1 MLKLVCL
8 LILKT
13 GKQAYYE
20 VKILSSIFMN
30 QEFHFHSIP
39 EAIEDIKNGKIVIV
53 VDDEDRE
60 NEGDFLMAAEKV
72 STEAINLM
80 VTHGRGLVC
89 APITRSK
96 AEKLNLKHMVQEGA
110 DPDEANFTIS
120 IDHKRFA
127 TTGISAKD
135 RANTI
140 RELASDDSKPVDFR
154 RPGHVFPLLGVEG
167 GVLRRAGHTEAAI
180 DLARLAGL
188 KPVGI
193 ICEIMKEDGEMARVP
208 ELVKMADEFEMKI
221 ITIKDLI
228 AYRNENETLV
238 HEVMDINLP
247 TMYGDFSLR
256 AFEEKHTGDIHL
268 ALTKG
273 HWVKEEAVLTRV
285 HSSDLIGDIFGARN
299 KDTSEQLHQ
308 AMLQVEREGKGVV
321 LYMNRNQ
328 RGSVLVNQL
337 KTLKAMQQGAVGGQ
351 EDFNPR
357 SDARDYGVGAQ
368 ILKSLGIS
376 KLKLMTNN
384 PVKRI
389 GIKSFGLEIVDQVPI
404 EPNFNFSNQK
414 EEVENNN

>member
-1 MLKLVCL
+1 
-8 LILKT
+8 
-13 GKQAYYE
+13 
-20 VKILSSIFMN
+20 MN
-30 QEFHFHSIP
+30 QEFHFNTIA
-39 EAIEDIKNGKIVIV
+39 EAVEEIRNGKMVIV

-60 NEGDFLMAAEKV
+60 NEGDFLMAAEMV

-89 APITRSK
+89 APITKEK
-96 AEKLNLKHMVQEGA
+96 ADQLELRHMVQEGA

-120 IDHKRFA
+120 IDHKKQ
-127 TTGISAKD
+127 TSTGISAID

-140 RELASDDSKPVDFR
+140 RELANDDSKPGDFR
-154 RPGHVFPLLGVEG
+154 RPGHVFPLLAVGG
-167 GVLRRAGHTEAAI
+167 GVLRRAGHTEAAV

-208 ELVKMADEFEMKI
+208 ELVKMADEFDMKI

-238 HEVMDINLP
+238 QEVMDVNMP
-247 TMYGDFSLR
+247 TMYGDFSLH
-256 AFEEKHTGDIHL
+256 AFEEKLTGDIHL

-273 HWVKEEAVLTRV
+273 TWSKEDAVLTRV

-299 KDTSEQLHQ
+299 MDTSEQLHQ
-308 AMLQVEREGKGVV
+308 AMLQVEREGTGVV

-337 KTLKAMQQGAVGGQ
+337 KTLKALQRGATESNE
-351 EDFNPR
+351 EDISPR

-368 ILKSLGIS
+368 ILRSLGIR
-376 KLKLMTNN
+376 KLRLLTNN

-389 GIKSFGLEIVDQVPI
+389 GIKSFGLEIVEQVPI
-404 EPNFNFSNQK
+404 QHNFDFSSAQQLPLEK
-414 EEVENNN
+414 E

>member
-1 MLKLVCL
+1 MSNT
-8 LILKT
+8 ISFNT
-13 GKQAYYE
+13 
-20 VKILSSIFMN
+20 
-30 QEFHFHSIP
+30 IP
-39 EAIEDIKNGKIVIV
+39 EAIKDIKNGKMVIV

-72 STEAINLM
+72 STEAINFM

-89 APITRSK
+89 APVTK
-96 AEKLNLKHMVQEGA
+96 AHAEKLKLTHMVTDGA

-120 IDHKRFA
+120 IDHKRLT
-127 TTGISAKD
+127 TTGISAAD

-140 RELASDDSKPVDFR
+140 REIANDDAKPVDFR
-154 RPGHVFPLLGVEG
+154 RPGHVFPLLAVDG

-180 DLARLAGL
+180 DLANLAGL

-193 ICEIMKEDGEMARVP
+193 ICEIMNENGEMARVP
-208 ELVKMADEFEMKI
+208 DLAKIAKKYNMKF

-228 AYRNENETLV
+228 AYRNENESLV
-238 HEVMDINLP
+238 HEVMDINMP
-247 TMYGDFSLR
+247 TMYGDFKLR
-256 AFEEKHTGDIHL
+256 AFKENLTGDIHM

-273 HWVKEEAVLTRV
+273 TWNKEEPVLTRV
-285 HSSDLIGDIFGARN
+285 HSSDLIGDIFGSRLN
-299 KDTSEQLHQ
+299 DTSELLHQ
-308 AMLQVEREGKGVV
+308 AMLQVEREGTGVV

-337 KTLKAMQQGAVGGQ
+337 RTLKVMQEGNT
-351 EDFNPR
+351 EPPEENNNPKKGD
-357 SDARDYGVGAQ
+357 SKDYGIGAQ

-376 KLKLMTNN
+376 KIRLLSNN

-404 EPNFNFSNQK
+404 DTSIDFLDDPIRKN
-414 EEVENNN
+414 

>member
-1 MLKLVCL
+1 MKR
-8 LILKT
+8 
-13 GKQAYYE
+13 
-20 VKILSSIFMN
+20 S
-30 QEFHFHSIP
+30 EFQFNTIP
-39 EAIEDIKNGKIVIV
+39 EAIEDIRNGKIVIV

-72 STEAINLM
+72 SVEAINLM
-80 VTHGRGLVC
+80 ITHGRGLVC
-89 APITRSK
+89 APITKEK
-96 AEKLNLKHMVQEGA
+96 AKKLKLNNMVTEGA

-120 IDHKRFA
+120 IDHKRLT
-127 TTGISAKD
+127 TTGISASD

-140 RELASDDSKPVDFR
+140 RELASDDAKPVDFR
-154 RPGHVFPLLGVEG
+154 RPGHVFPLLAAEG

-193 ICEIMKEDGEMARVP
+193 ICEIIKEDGEMARVP
-208 ELVKMADEFEMKI
+208 DLFKIAEEFNMKF

-238 HEVMDINLP
+238 QEVMDVNLP

-256 AFEEKHTGDIHL
+256 AFEEKLTGDIHL

-273 HWVKEEAVLTRV
+273 SWSKDEPVLTRV

-299 KDTSEQLHQ
+299 KDTSELLHQ
-308 AMLQVEREGKGVV
+308 AMIQVEREGKGVV

-337 KTLKAMQQGAVGGQ
+337 KTLKALQ
-351 EDFNPR
+351 EGTFEDEFSPGPR
-357 SDARDYGVGAQ
+357 GDARDYGVGAQ
-368 ILKSLGIS
+368 ILRSLGIR
-376 KLKLMTNN
+376 KLKLLTNN

-389 GIKSFGLEIVDQVPI
+389 GIKSFGLEIVDQIPI
-404 EPNFNFSNQK
+404 EGGFTLVSEKKAASEK
-414 EEVENNN
+414 ED

>member
-1 MLKLVCL
+1 
-8 LILKT
+8 
-13 GKQAYYE
+13 
-20 VKILSSIFMN
+20 MN
-30 QEFHFHSIP
+30 QEFHFNTIA
-39 EAIEDIKNGKIVIV
+39 EAVEEIKNGKMVIV

-60 NEGDFLMAAEKV
+60 NEGDFLMAAEMV

-89 APITRSK
+89 APITKEK
-96 AEKLNLKHMVQEGA
+96 ADQLELRHMVQEGA

-120 IDHKRFA
+120 IDHKKQ
-127 TTGISAKD
+127 TSTGISAID

-140 RELASDDSKPVDFR
+140 RELASDDSKPGDFR
-154 RPGHVFPLLGVEG
+154 RPGHVFPLLAVGG
-167 GVLRRAGHTEAAI
+167 GVLRRAGHTEAAV

-208 ELVKMADEFEMKI
+208 ELVKMADEFDMKI

-238 HEVMDINLP
+238 QEVMDVNMP
-247 TMYGDFSLR
+247 TMYGDFSLH
-256 AFEEKHTGDIHL
+256 AYEEKLTGDIHL

-273 HWVKEEAVLTRV
+273 TWSKEDAVLTRV

-299 KDTSEQLHQ
+299 MDTSEQLHQ
-308 AMLQVEREGKGVV
+308 AMLQVEREGTGVV

-337 KTLKAMQQGAVGGQ
+337 KTLKALQRGATESNQ
-351 EDFNPR
+351 EDISPR

-368 ILKSLGIS
+368 ILRSLGIR
-376 KLKLMTNN
+376 KLRLLTNN

-389 GIKSFGLEIVDQVPI
+389 GIKSFGLEIVEQVPI
-404 EPNFNFSNQK
+404 QHSFDFSSAQQLPLEK
-414 EEVENNN
+414 E

>member
-1 MLKLVCL
+1 
-8 LILKT
+8 
-13 GKQAYYE
+13 
-20 VKILSSIFMN
+20 MN
-30 QEFHFHSIP
+30 EEFIFHSIP

-53 VDDEDRE
+53 VDDDDRE

-89 APITRSK
+89 APITKEK
-96 AEKLNLKHMVQEGA
+96 ADKLKLKHMVTEGA

-120 IDHKRFA
+120 IDHKRLT
-127 TTGISAKD
+127 TTGISASD

-140 RELASDDSKPVDFR
+140 RELASDDANPVDFR
-154 RPGHVFPLLGVEG
+154 RPGHVFPLLAVEG

-208 ELVKMADEFEMKI
+208 ELVKMAQEFEMKI

-238 HEVMDINLP
+238 HEVMDVNLP

-256 AFEEKHTGDIHL
+256 AFKEKLTGDIHL

-273 HWVKEEAVLTRV
+273 SWTKEEPVLTRV

-308 AMLQVEREGKGVV
+308 AMIQVEREGKGVV

-337 KTLKAMQQGAVGGQ
+337 KTLKALQQGKVSDTE
-351 EDFNPR
+351 EDISPR
-357 SDARDYGVGAQ
+357 GDTRDYGVGAQ
-368 ILKSLGIS
+368 ILRSLGIR
-376 KLKLMTNN
+376 KLRLMTNN

-404 EPNFNFSNQK
+404 ADNFDFSVENFSS
-414 EEVENNN
+414 EE

>member
-1 MLKLVCL
+1 
-8 LILKT
+8 
-13 GKQAYYE
+13 
-20 VKILSSIFMN
+20 
-30 QEFHFHSIP
+30 
-39 EAIEDIKNGKIVIV
+39 
-53 VDDEDRE
+53 
-60 NEGDFLMAAEKV
+60 
-72 STEAINLM
+72 
-80 VTHGRGLVC
+80 
-89 APITRSK
+89 
-96 AEKLNLKHMVQEGA
+96 MVQEGA

-120 IDHKRFA
+120 IDHKRQT
-127 TTGISAKD
+127 TTGISASD

-154 RPGHVFPLLGVEG
+154 RPGHVFPLLAVEG

-193 ICEIMKEDGEMARVP
+193 ICEIMKEDGSMARVP
-208 ELVKMADEFEMKI
+208 DLIELAKEFEMKI

-238 HEVMDINLP
+238 HEVMDVNLP

-256 AFEEKHTGDIHL
+256 AFKEKLTGDIHL

-273 HWVKEEAVLTRV
+273 NWTKEEPVLTRV

-337 KTLKAMQQGAVGGQ
+337 KTLKALQQGEVG
-351 EDFNPR
+351 EKSDFNPR

-368 ILKSLGIS
+368 ILRTLGIR
-376 KLKLMTNN
+376 KLKLMSNN

-404 EPNFNFSNQK
+404 EHNFDFSNQK
-414 EEVENNN
+414 KAAEEENK

>member
-1 MLKLVCL
+1 M
-8 LILKT
+8 
-13 GKQAYYE
+13 
-20 VKILSSIFMN
+20 S
-30 QEFHFHSIP
+30 QEFKFDAIP
-39 EAIEDIKNGKIVIV
+39 DAIEDIKNGKIVIV

-72 STEAINLM
+72 TNDAINLM

-89 APITRSK
+89 APITKEK
-96 AEKLNLKHMVQEGA
+96 ADKLHLSHMVQEGA

-120 IDHKRFA
+120 IDHKRQT
-127 TTGISAKD
+127 TTGISAAD

-154 RPGHVFPLLGVEG
+154 RPGHVFPLLAAEG

-208 ELVKMADEFEMKI
+208 ELIQMAEEFEMKI

-238 HEVMDINLP
+238 QEVMDVGLP
-247 TMYGDFSLR
+247 TMYGDFNLH
-256 AFEEKHTGDIHL
+256 AFEEKLTGDIHL

-273 HWVKEEAVLTRV
+273 SWTKEEPVLTRV

-328 RGSVLVNQL
+328 RGTVLVNQL
-337 KTLKAMQQGAVGGQ
+337 KTLKALQQGRVTENE
-351 EDFNPR
+351 EDITPR
-357 SDARDYGVGAQ
+357 SDTRDYGVGAQ
-368 ILKSLGIS
+368 ILRSLGIR

-389 GIKSFGLEIVDQVPI
+389 GIKSFGLKIVDQVPI
-404 EPNFNFSNQK
+404 KDNFDFSTQNYPFEG
-414 EEVENNN
+414 EENS

>member
-1 MLKLVCL
+1 M
-8 LILKT
+8 T
-13 GKQAYYE
+13 
-20 VKILSSIFMN
+20 
-30 QEFHFHSIP
+30 QEFHFNTIP

-60 NEGDFLMAAEKV
+60 NEGDFLMAAEMV
-72 STEAINLM
+72 SNEAINLM

-89 APITRSK
+89 APITKEK
-96 AEKLNLKHMVQEGA
+96 ADKLNLHHMVQEGA

-120 IDHKRFA
+120 IDHKRKT
-127 TTGISAKD
+127 TTGISAAD

-140 RELASDDSKPVDFR
+140 RELASDNSKPVDFR
-154 RPGHVFPLLGVEG
+154 RPGHVFPLLAVEG

-208 ELVKMADEFEMKI
+208 ELVKMAEEFEMKI

-238 HEVMDINLP
+238 QEVMDVGLP
-247 TMYGDFSLR
+247 TMYGDFNLH
-256 AFEEKHTGDIHL
+256 AFEEKLTGDIHL

-273 HWVKEEAVLTRV
+273 SWTKEEAVLTRV

-337 KTLKAMQQGAVGGQ
+337 KTLKALQQGKVMENE
-351 EDFNPR
+351 EDITPR
-357 SDARDYGVGAQ
+357 SDTRDYGVGAQ
-368 ILKSLGIS
+368 ILSLIH
-376 KLKLMTNN
+376 
-384 PVKRI
+384 I
-389 GIKSFGLEIVDQVPI
+389 
-404 EPNFNFSNQK
+404 
-414 EEVENNN
+414 

>member
-1 MLKLVCL
+1 
-8 LILKT
+8 
-13 GKQAYYE
+13 
-20 VKILSSIFMN
+20 MN
-30 QEFHFHSIP
+30 QEFHFNTIN
-39 EAIEDIKNGKIVIV
+39 EAIQDIKDGKMVIV

-72 STEAINLM
+72 TNEAINLM

-89 APITRSK
+89 APITKDK
-96 AEKLNLKHMVQEGA
+96 AEKLNLRHMVQQGA

-120 IDHKRFA
+120 IDHKRQT
-127 TTGISAKD
+127 TTGISARD

-140 RELASDDSKPVDFR
+140 RELANDESKPGDFR
-154 RPGHVFPLLGVEG
+154 RPGHVFPLLAVEG

-208 ELVKMADEFEMKI
+208 ELIKMATDFDMKI

-238 HEVMDINLP
+238 HEVMDVNLP

-256 AFEEKHTGDIHL
+256 AFEEKLTGDIHL

-273 HWVKEEAVLTRV
+273 HWSKEEPILTRV
-285 HSSDLIGDIFGARN
+285 HSSNLIGDIFGARN

-328 RGSVLVNQL
+328 RGSVLMNQL
-337 KTLKAMQQGAVGGQ
+337 KTLKALQKGSVG
-351 EDFNPR
+351 ENDDLNPR

-368 ILKSLGIS
+368 ILRSLGIR
-376 KLKLMTNN
+376 KLRLMTNN

-404 EPNFNFSNQK
+404 ESNFDFSKQRFPF
-414 EEVENNN
+414 EEEEE

>member
-1 MLKLVCL
+1 
-8 LILKT
+8 
-13 GKQAYYE
+13 
-20 VKILSSIFMN
+20 MN
-30 QEFHFHSIP
+30 KEIHFDTIP
-39 EAIEDIKNGKIVIV
+39 EAIKDIRDGKIIIV

-72 STEAINLM
+72 SSEAINLM

-89 APITRSK
+89 TPITKKK
-96 AEKLNLKHMVQEGA
+96 AEKLKLDNMVPEGA

-120 IDHKRFA
+120 IDHKKLT
-127 TTGISAKD
+127 TTGISAQD

-140 RELASDDSKPVDFR
+140 KELASDDAKPLDFR
-154 RPGHVFPLLGVEG
+154 RPGHVFPLLAVEG

-193 ICEIMKEDGEMARVP
+193 ICEIMKENGEMARVNDLA
-208 ELVKMADEFEMKI
+208 EIAEEFNMKF

-228 AYRNENETLV
+228 AYRNEHETLV
-238 HEVMDINLP
+238 HEVMDVNLP

-256 AFEEKHTGDIHL
+256 AFKEKLTGDIHL

-273 HWVKEEAVLTRV
+273 SWTKEEPVLTRV

-308 AMLQVEREGKGVV
+308 AMLQVERAGKGVV

-337 KTLKAMQQGAVGGQ
+337 KTLKALQQGKIDKN

-357 SDARDYGVGAQ
+357 SDAKDYGVGAQ
-368 ILKSLGIS
+368 ILRSLGIR
-376 KLKLMTNN
+376 KLCLMTNN

-389 GIKSFGLEIVDQVPI
+389 GIKSFGLEIVDQVTI
-404 EPNFNFSNQK
+404 DDNMTFFNEKQQPSEQ
-414 EEVENNN
+414 

>member
-1 MLKLVCL
+1 M
-8 LILKT
+8 
-13 GKQAYYE
+13 
-20 VKILSSIFMN
+20 
-30 QEFHFHSIP
+30 
-39 EAIEDIKNGKIVIV
+39 VIV

-72 STEAINLM
+72 TTEAINLM

-89 APITRSK
+89 VPITRSK
-96 AEKLNLKHMVQEGA
+96 AEKLNLNHMVPEGA

-120 IDHKRFA
+120 VDHKRLT

-140 RELASDDSKPVDFR
+140 RELASDNSKPVDFR

-188 KPVGI
+188 EPVGI

-208 ELVKMADEFEMKI
+208 KLMEMAEEFGMKI

-238 HEVMDINLP
+238 QEVMGVNLP

-273 HWVKEEAVLTRV
+273 EWAIDEPVLTRV

-308 AMLQVEREGKGVV
+308 AMMQVEREGKGVV

-337 KTLKAMQQGAVGGQ
+337 KTLKAIQQGTIGEK
-351 EDFNPR
+351 EDINPR

-404 EPNFNFSNQK
+404 EPKFDFSK
-414 EEVENNN
+414 EEKEEPVGNDN